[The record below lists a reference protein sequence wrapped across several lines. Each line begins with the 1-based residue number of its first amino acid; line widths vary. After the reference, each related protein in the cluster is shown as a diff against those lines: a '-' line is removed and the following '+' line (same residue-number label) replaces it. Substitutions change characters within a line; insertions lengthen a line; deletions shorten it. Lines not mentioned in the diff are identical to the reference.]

1 MDDEDIIELSP
12 FTVSAEEN
20 QGYQATSTL
29 AGTRIKTDINDLGAA
44 ISVVTKEFMEDTGA
58 TSLEDLFQYTTS
70 TEIGGLEGNFSAA
83 NIDAGGGRVDQDET
97 RREPQAGG
105 RIRGLARPNYTR
117 NYFTTSIP
125 IDRYNTGQ
133 ITISRGPN
141 SLLFGLGSAGGVV
154 DAGLGLATLGRD
166 NTKMQFRF
174 DNEGSTRS
182 EFDVNRTLIDDRLA
196 LRLAGVYEDKQFRQE
211 EATKLTRRLYGAIDA
226 VLYRASDR
234 DAIIGDTKL
243 RGNFEIG
250 EESMTPPD
258 ALPPSQAWDSFFRP
272 PQDFRPYSGK
282 DYRQGF
288 DHLTANWVKWG
299 TLDARR
305 IDNGDGTYTPG
316 YNELATPLHSTPHIF
331 TQLGLVFGGGPGE
344 GPTVI
349 NAAESVGIE
358 GWIPGG
364 ISGSSAWMN
373 PFLNTRSYHE
383 TDGSAGFKNFSL
395 INRDIFDSENHLITG
410 SLQEID
416 KTYDAQTISLEQEL
430 FGGRGGIEL
439 TYGLEYYRLERY
451 QPFGGGGRNLPIYID
466 TTEYLN
472 DGEPNPN
479 VGRAFL
485 LGQGDIDEWR
495 RTHRENARATAF
507 YNLDFTEFGDNLITK
522 FLGRHTFTGLYQEED
537 RENYAVQYGMY
548 WGPTGGQDFKR
559 DVWGREGNVND
570 TSFAGQLVQFA
581 YISDDLRGVEYE
593 DVRLYPANYQRVRD
607 GDIYKMQYY
616 DAQDRVYK
624 NGNFQVNRYARRAG
638 PNNATRTN
646 VESDA
651 FAWQS
656 YLLNSNIVGLAGWRT
671 DEISSYG
678 AKVWRPDVGNRTLD
692 VDKALEVA
700 DDPNSVQKG
709 DTFTWSVVAHMPQK
723 WIDRVPWFSSMS
735 AHYGDSENFSTIKQ
749 RNDINN
755 NPIPNPAGVTEE
767 MGISLGWND
776 DRWLLRLTKYETS
789 QAFADLANDPSF
801 GSINEITRALNNY
814 QDAKDNGIPFDELPN
829 TGDVTSYDDMFNRII
844 GLLPAETQAIY
855 QYGYDAEA
863 GEWDNESQ
871 IEGLAATTDLVA
883 EGYELELV
891 GNPTPNWRVLLNV
904 AQTETI
910 RSNSGDATHAFQQN
924 HLAALDAAG
933 LTNVNESPNGIVVM
947 GARYNNTWVAPLI
960 AQRAKDGQ
968 VSQEQRKYRVNL
980 VNNYNFREGRFKGF
994 GVGGAIRWQSDITT
1008 GYQVILDEFGNQL
1021 PDLDNPFKGPEEF
1034 NADVWVSYNR
1044 KIGEKLNWKIQ
1055 LNVRNLIGSNDP
1067 IPVFTNPDG
1076 QDAVFR
1082 LAPGTSWFVTNTFT
1096 F

>member
-1 MDDEDIIELSP
+1 MAAAIPTLGFAQAVTNDDEDVDAESVIELSP

-29 AGTRIKTDINDLGAA
+29 AGTRIKTNIKDLGAA

-70 TEIGGLEGNFSAA
+70 TEIGGVDGNFSAA

-97 RREPQAGG
+97 RREPQLGG

-133 ITISRGPN
+133 ITVSHGPN
-141 SLLFGLGSAGGVV
+141 SLLFGLGSASGVV
-154 DAGLGLATLGRD
+154 DAGLGLAMLGRD
-166 NTKMQFRF
+166 STKLQFRF
-174 DNEGSTRS
+174 DDLGTLRS
-182 EFDVNRTLIDDRLA
+182 EFDVNRSLIKDRLA
-196 LRLAGVYEDKQFRQE
+196 FRLAGVYEDKQYKQE
-211 EATKLTRRLYGAIDA
+211 EAKKLTKRLYGAIDA
-226 VLYRASDR
+226 VLYRAENL
-234 DAIIGDTKL
+234 DAIIGSTKL
-243 RGNFEIG
+243 RGNFEVG

-258 ALPPSQAWDSFFRP
+258 SLPPSQAWDSFFSP
-272 PQDFRPYSGK
+272 PQDFRPYSGR

-288 DHLTANWVKWG
+288 DHLTENWVKWG

-316 YNELATPLHSTPHIF
+316 YDELTATLHSTPHVF
-331 TQLGLVFGGGPGE
+331 TQFGLAYGGAPGD
-344 GPTVI
+344 GPTIV
-349 NAAESVGIE
+349 NAANSVGLE

-364 ISGSSAWMN
+364 ISGSAAWMN
-373 PFLNTRSYHE
+373 PWLNTRSYHE

-395 INRDIFDSENHLITG
+395 VNTDIFDSRRHLITG
-410 SLQEID
+410 SLQEIN
-416 KTYDAQTISLEQEL
+416 KTYDAETISLKQEL

-439 TYGLEYYRLERY
+439 TYGLEFYELERY

-472 DGEPNPN
+472 DTEPNPN
-479 VGRAFL
+479 LGRAFL
-485 LGQGDIDEWR
+485 LAQGDIDEWR
-495 RTHRENARATAF
+495 KTHRENMRATAF
-507 YNLDFTEFGDNLITK
+507 YNLDFTEFSDNLFTK
-522 FLGRHTFTGLYQEED
+522 ILGHHIFTGLYQEED
-537 RENYAVQYGMY
+537 RVNNAVQYGKY
-548 WGPTGGQDFKR
+548 WGPTGGQDFKT
-559 DVWGREGNVND
+559 DVWGRPGNVND
-570 TSFAGQLVQFA
+570 TSFAGQTVQFV

-593 DVRLYPANYQRVRD
+593 DVRLYPADITPLRH
-607 GDIYKMQYY
+607 GDIYQMQYY

-638 PNNATRTN
+638 PDNASRTN
-646 VESDA
+646 VASEA

-656 YLLNSNIVGLAGWRT
+656 YLWNSNIIGLAGWRS
-671 DEISSYG
+671 DEISTYG
-678 AKVWRPDVGNRTLD
+678 AKVFRPDLGNRTLD
-692 VDKALEVA
+692 EEAAMAVA
-700 DDPNSVQKG
+700 ENPNSVQNG
-709 DTFTWSVVAHMPQK
+709 DTFTWSVVGHLPQNLVDK
-723 WIDRVPWFSSMS
+723 TPWCSSIS
-735 AHYGDSENFSTIKQ
+735 AHIGESENFSAIRQ
-749 RNDINN
+749 RNDIYNN
-755 NPIPNPAGVTEE
+755 SIPNPAGLTEE
-767 MGISLGWND
+767 YGLSFGWDD
-776 DRWLLRLTKYETS
+776 DRWLLRLTRYETS

-814 QDAKDNGIPFDELPN
+814 QTALDDEIPFEDLPN
-829 TGDVTSYDDMFNRII
+829 TGNVTSYDDMFSRII

-863 GEWDNESQ
+863 QEWDNEGQ

-883 EGYELELV
+883 KGYELELV
-891 GNPTPNWRVLLNV
+891 GNPTRNWRVLLNV

-910 RSNSGDATHAFQQN
+910 RSNSGAATHQFQQN

-933 LTNVNESPNGIVVM
+933 LTNVNESPVGIVVM

-980 VNNYNFREGRFKGF
+980 INREGRLKGW

-1008 GYQVILDEFGNQL
+1008 GYEVILDELGNQL
-1021 PDLDNPFKGPEEF
+1021 PDLDAPFRGPEEF
-1034 NADVWVSYNR
+1034 NGD
-1044 KIGEKLNWKIQ
+1044 L
-1055 LNVRNLIGSNDP
+1055 
-1067 IPVFTNPDG
+1067 
-1076 QDAVFR
+1076 
-1082 LAPGTSWFVTNTFT
+1082 
-1096 F
+1096 